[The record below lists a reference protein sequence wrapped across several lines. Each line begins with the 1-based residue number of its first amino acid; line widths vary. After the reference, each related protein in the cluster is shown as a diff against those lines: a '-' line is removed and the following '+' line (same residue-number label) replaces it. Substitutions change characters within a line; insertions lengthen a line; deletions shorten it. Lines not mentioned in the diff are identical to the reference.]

1 MAASK
6 MGLKDI
12 IKYECIY
19 IFRQNPKL
27 ALILLGLPILYSLL
41 FGLVYNGN
49 IVKNMPTLIY
59 DQDQSTAS
67 FALIRSFADSER
79 YNIVAQVTSQEAMEE
94 NLQRGD
100 AVLAVV
106 IPPNF
111 AHDIKLGKSSQVLI
125 TINSANIMFSNA
137 ILGSVQEI
145 VQTISVGAGQNS
157 LEGLSQLPSQALS
170 GAAPIRLG
178 VRVLHNPTF
187 SYSNFM
193 LAGLAA
199 NGLQIAIMISIC
211 GILAREFSNLSP
223 WKSTSPLTLIIGKI
237 LPYWLCA
244 MVSFITALCITITL
258 FQVPFRGDIGS
269 LLLIGCAFTFAITTV
284 GLFYSVIAPN
294 VVYAVQLPMLY
305 IMPSYLFS
313 GYSWPTLAMN
323 DFSRGFS
330 AILPI
335 TYAADSIR
343 DILLAG
349 YSPSLLTNILILL
362 TFSTIFLS
370 LSILI
375 FSLRRKKILK
385 SLDLEASL

>member
-12 IKYECIY
+12 IKYECSY
-19 IFRQNPKL
+19 MFRENPKL
-27 ALILLGLPILYSLL
+27 AIILLGLPILYSLL
-41 FGLVYNGN
+41 FGLAYNGN
-49 IVKNMPTLIY
+49 IVKNIPTLIY
-59 DQDQSTAS
+59 DQDQSSAS
-67 FALIRSFADSER
+67 FAFIRSFADSER
-79 YNIVAQVTSQEAMEE
+79 YNIVAQVTSQEIMEE
-94 NLQRGD
+94 TLHHGD
-100 AVLAVV
+100 AILAVV

-111 AHDIKLGKSSQVLI
+111 SQDIKLGRSSQVLI
-125 TINSANIMFSNA
+125 TINSANLMFSNA

-145 VQTISVGAGQNS
+145 VQTVSAGIGQKS

-170 GAAPIRLG
+170 GVSPIRLA

-193 LAGLAA
+193 LVGLGA
-199 NGLQIAIMISIC
+199 NGLQIAIMIAIC
-211 GILAREFSNLSP
+211 TILAREFSNLSP
-223 WKSTSPLTLIIGKI
+223 WRNTSPLTFIMGKL
-237 LPYWLCA
+237 LPYWLCS
-244 MVSFITALCITITL
+244 MVSFIISLYITIAL

-269 LLLIGCAFTFAITTV
+269 LLLIGSTFTFTIITV
-284 GLFYSVIAPN
+284 GLFYSAIAPTT
-294 VVYAVQLPMLY
+294 VYAVQLPMLY

-323 DFSRGFS
+323 DFSRTFS
-330 AILPI
+330 AFLPI

-349 YSPSLLTNILILL
+349 YSPSLLTNIAILL
-362 TFSTIFLS
+362 IFSLVFLS

-375 FSLRRKKILK
+375 FSLRRKKLLQ
-385 SLDLEASL
+385 SLNPEVSL